1 MPALQFFRTLFL
13 LPVLLP
19 ALAVCGQNQEC
30 RAGDLVEWEASLQT
44 NAGSGD
50 FAPHYISSLRHG
62 RLTQSRGAI
71 AGAGIRKD
79 VDRGCRFGWGA
90 GAELLGGIATA
101 TDYRHWSGD
110 GSDGV
115 SRMRPGAIRI
125 QQLYAEVKWRSLFI
139 EAGMRERGSALL
151 NDSLT
156 SGDLVES
163 GNARPIP
170 QLRAGFRDFQAV
182 PLTGGFLEIQGE
194 LGYGKFTDGAWMR
207 RFYSHG
213 SYHLNEGAYYLYRR
227 LYFRT
232 DPRKALSLTFGM
244 QAAGEIG
251 GITRYY
257 ERGKVVRER
266 SLKASVWDMIKM
278 IAPVG
283 GEKSGVGE
291 YMDGNNLGSWDV
303 HARFRLPWGGD
314 VLKAYLQKPW
324 EKGSS
329 LGWKNG
335 FDGLWGIEYDF
346 NSMGGIVS
354 GAVVEYIDFMN
365 QSGAIHYAPHDR
377 PGSTITTDVSGGDQY
392 YNNSEYNSY
401 TNYGLGIGTPF
412 LVSPRYNRDGYP
424 AYIDNRVRGFHAA
437 VAGRP
442 LQLWDYR
449 VAFSY
454 KRGYGDGRQ
463 PKATVSDGVSWLA
476 EVSHAV
482 ARVEGLRI
490 KFQMAMDRGSMPGDA
505 LGVALSVVYRGAFR
519 IRE

>member
-1 MPALQFFRTLFL
+1 
-13 LPVLLP
+13 
-19 ALAVCGQNQEC
+19 
-30 RAGDLVEWEASLQT
+30 
-44 NAGSGD
+44 
-50 FAPHYISSLRHG
+50 
-62 RLTQSRGAI
+62 
-71 AGAGIRKD
+71 
-79 VDRGCRFGWGA
+79 
-90 GAELLGGIATA
+90 
-101 TDYRHWSGD
+101 
-110 GSDGV
+110 
-115 SRMRPGAIRI
+115 MRPSTIWI

-170 QLRAGFRDFQAV
+170 QLRAGFHDFQAV
-182 PLTGGFLEIQGE
+182 PLTGGWLEIQGE
-194 LGYGKFTDGAWMR
+194 LGYGKFTDGAWMEK
-207 RFYSHG
+207 FYSHG

-232 DPRKALSLTFGM
+232 DHRKALSLTFGM

-251 GITRYY
+251 CTTRYY
-257 ERGKVVRER
+257 EKGKVVRER
-266 SLKASVWDMIKM
+266 NLRADVWDMIKM

-346 NSMGGIVS
+346 SSMGGIVS

-377 PGSTITTDVSGGDQY
+377 PGSTIMTDVSGGDQY

-442 LQLWDYR
+442 SQLWDYR
-449 VAFSY
+449 LAFSY

-476 EVSHAV
+476 EVSHA
-482 ARVEGLRI
+482 
-490 KFQMAMDRGSMPGDA
+490 
-505 LGVALSVVYRGAFR
+505 
-519 IRE
+519 